1 MNLTNDKV
9 LALLAIGLPLC
20 SFASLVD
27 TNIIVKSITTLT
39 GVSLNVL
46 ALIAALH
53 NLKRENETA

>member
-1 MNLTNDKV
+1 VNLTNDKV